1 MFSDRWWIAKAAAAI
16 LLLAGLCRRSDRVLH
31 ELHPDVE
38 RVALFTDDLRDKT
51 VILWGKKVLSRDATG
66 FEVDT
71 RVGPVRILTA
81 EPPPAGEY
89 VSAVTRPV
97 ATRTLQATTL
107 QINAGWNWKRPLNYG
122 ISVLTLIAYLWIVRG
137 RFRWRIE
144 EGVLRSRY

>member
-16 LLLAGLCRRSDRVLH
+16 LLLAGLCRRSDHVLH
-31 ELHPDVE
+31 EIHPDVE

-66 FEVDT
+66 FEIDT
-71 RVGPVRILTA
+71 RVGPVRILTTEA
-81 EPPPAGEY
+81 PPAGEY
-89 VSAVTRPV
+89 ISAVTRPV
-97 ATRTLQATTL
+97 AARTLQATTL
-107 QINAGWNWKRPLNYG
+107 QINAGWRQKRRLDYG
-122 ISVLTLIAYLWIVRG
+122 ISVLTILVYLWIVRG

>member
-31 ELHPDVE
+31 EIHPDVE

-51 VILWGKKVLSRDATG
+51 VILWGRKVLSRDATG
-66 FEVDT
+66 FEIDT
-71 RVGPVRILTA
+71 RVGPVRILAA

-89 VSAVTRPV
+89 ISAVTRPV
-97 ATRTLQATTL
+97 ARRTLQATTL
-107 QINAGWNWKRPLNYG
+107 QINAGWNWKRPLNYA
-122 ISVLTLIAYLWIVRG
+122 ISVLTLLAYLWIVRG

-144 EGVLRSRY
+144 EGVFRSRY